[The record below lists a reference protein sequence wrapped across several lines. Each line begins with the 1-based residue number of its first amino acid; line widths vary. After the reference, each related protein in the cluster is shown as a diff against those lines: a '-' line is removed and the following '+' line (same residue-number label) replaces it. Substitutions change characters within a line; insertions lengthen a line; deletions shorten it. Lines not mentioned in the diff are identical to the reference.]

1 MGRWDAGLD
10 EPSAWLNCFHSL
22 GEAHLETGSS
32 WSVYI
37 GILGSSTSLARISSP
52 YVWLQVSK
60 GELGALLGA
69 FNIRGCITTAS
80 APHGHGAGTSNA
92 TRCTGQQLLCQGQ
105 QMNAVKQGAMLPPK
119 TDVVLDGSAGF
130 CATPSHCR

>member
-60 GELGALLGA
+60 GDWEHYWGHSTSEAALPWPLLPMAMEQGPA
-69 FNIRGCITTAS
+69 MPHAAWGSSCSARAS
-80 APHGHGAGTSNA
+80 
-92 TRCTGQQLLCQGQ
+92 R
-105 QMNAVKQGAMLPPK
+105 
-119 TDVVLDGSAGF
+119 
-130 CATPSHCR
+130 